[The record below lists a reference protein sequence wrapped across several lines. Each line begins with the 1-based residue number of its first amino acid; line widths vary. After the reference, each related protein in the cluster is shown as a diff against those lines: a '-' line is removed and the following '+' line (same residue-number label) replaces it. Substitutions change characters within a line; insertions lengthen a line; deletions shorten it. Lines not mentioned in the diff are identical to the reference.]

1 LAILDENGFGLVV
14 PLVASNLDVVC
25 DAKIILSLVCFIP
38 MLEITNFLV
47 KFAQFHNVF
56 VYDLVVVM
64 KIFQADYHKLYV
76 DFIHVTFNDDVFQ
89 GFHGLVETNHDAICM
104 KWIIDLYIGIDHMGF
119 ELNG

>member
-1 LAILDENGFGLVV
+1 MAILDENGFGLVV